1 MLVKRYN
8 CLIYISC
15 TGVLKI
21 QVVEPL
27 VQRKPWGGN
36 DDNNHNNNKTGDK
49 AWAWNSGYDD
59 FPKGLF
65 PLGISQFT
73 DLLKELVKELSP

>member
-1 MLVKRYN
+1 MFRESLRETMMIIITTTTKQE
-8 CLIYISC
+8 I
-15 TGVLKI
+15 
-21 QVVEPL
+21 
-27 VQRKPWGGN
+27 
-36 DDNNHNNNKTGDK
+36 K

>member
-1 MLVKRYN
+1 MFRESLREAMMIIITITAKQEKN
-8 CLIYISC
+8 A
-15 TGVLKI
+15 G
-21 QVVEPL
+21 
-27 VQRKPWGGN
+27 
-36 DDNNHNNNKTGDK
+36 
-49 AWAWNSGYDD
+49 AWNSGYDD

>member
-1 MLVKRYN
+1 MFRESLREAMMIIITITTKQE
-8 CLIYISC
+8 I
-15 TGVLKI
+15 
-21 QVVEPL
+21 
-27 VQRKPWGGN
+27 
-36 DDNNHNNNKTGDK
+36 K
-49 AWAWNSGYDD
+49 AGAWNSGYDD